1 MLGDIMHG
9 SSRKGTTRIHWIFR
23 HSLTVRITHWINA
36 ACLTVLL
43 LSGLQIFNAHSALYW
58 GKQSDFRHPLVQIAA
73 ESDGGVQKGATTI
86 FGRKFDTT
94 GFLGFIPGSDGKDA
108 ERGFPSWITLP
119 GEQNLAVGRRW
130 HFFFAWLLV
139 LNGVV
144 YLISGF
150 ATGHFRSDLLPT
162 SDQLRHIRRSLL
174 DHIRLR
180 FPRGDE
186 ARRYNV
192 LQKLS
197 YLVVILILLPV
208 VVAAGLAMSPGI
220 DTIVPQLPWVFGG
233 RQSARTIHFSI
244 AWLLTLFVIG
254 HVVMVMISGFW
265 NEMRSMITGRFSLKE
280 VIDERSATPAA

>member
-1 MLGDIMHG
+1 LGKAIRLPASFGLDCG
-9 SSRKGTTRIHWIFR
+9 RI
-23 HSLTVRITHWINA
+23 
-36 ACLTVLL
+36 
-43 LSGLQIFNAHSALYW
+43 
-58 GKQSDFRHPLVQIAA
+58 
-73 ESDGGVQKGATTI
+73 
-86 FGRKFDTT
+86 GRWRSEGWDDDLWPP
-94 GFLGFIPGSDGKDA
+94 GFLGFTPGPDGKDA

-150 ATGHFRSDLLPT
+150 ATGHFRGDLLPT
-162 SDQLRHIRRSLL
+162 SNQLRHIGRSLL
-174 DHIRLR
+174 DHIRFR
-180 FPRGDE
+180 FPEGDE

-197 YLVVILILLPV
+197 YLVVIFNLLPV
-208 VVAAGLAMSPGI
+208 MVAAGLAVSPGI

-233 RQSARTIHFSI
+233 RQSARTIHFVI
-244 AWLLTLFVIG
+244 AWLLTLFVIV
-254 HVVMVMISGFW
+254 HVVMVLMSGFW

-280 VIDERSATPAA
+280 VTDERSTTPAA